1 MQIKTRKKS
10 ETIPK
15 KPWYYLWQ
23 IVRFRPW
30 LYLGLLVFETM
41 FFGVFPQI
49 AGLLMREIFDQL
61 TGSANAGLN
70 VYTLIALLV
79 ANAAGKSVAIFIDV
93 WVYSRFR
100 WSVAALLRNNL
111 FTNILKRPGA
121 RAVPDSPG
129 EAISRF
135 RGDVDEVAFYLA
147 ESLILVGFGF
157 FAVMAVVIMY
167 QTDSLVTLVVIVPLV
182 FIILVANIATKAVQR
197 YREAS
202 RKTAGMISGFIGE
215 MFGAAQAVQ
224 IATAETRVIHHFIKI
239 NQQRKAAAVKDRL
252 FGEVL
257 RTIFHNT
264 GNLGTGVVLLMVG
277 NKMARGEFT
286 VGDFAIFSYYLGH
299 TVDFAG
305 LVGEHLAWI
314 KQVGVS
320 LGRLFHLFENTSYDT
335 LVQHRPIYLN
345 KELPAVPFVRKTGQ
359 HRLEILEAR
368 NLTYVYPDTQRGIQG
383 VDITIPRGSFV
394 VVTGKVGS
402 GKTTLLRVLLG
413 LLPLQTG
420 EIYWNRQ
427 VIHDPTNFFTP
438 PRTAYTPQVPL
449 LFSETVMENILMGL
463 PADQVDVDRA
473 IRQAVLDQ
481 DIDRWEDGL
490 ATMLGAKGV
499 KLSGGQRQRTAAAR
513 MFVRDPELLV
523 FDDISSALDVETE
536 REMWERVFARE
547 DSTCLV
553 VSHRKPALLKAD
565 HIIVLKDGSVDAQGR
580 LSDLLVTSEEM
591 QRLWRGE
598 LQNKNAGD

>member
-1 MQIKTRKKS
+1 M
-10 ETIPK
+10 
-15 KPWYYLWQ
+15 
-23 IVRFRPW
+23 F
-30 LYLGLLVFETM
+30 VFETM

-49 AGLLMREIFDQL
+49 AGLLMRAIFNGLAD
-61 TGSANAGLN
+61 SAAVGLN
-70 VYTLIALLV
+70 VYTLISLLV
-79 ANAAGKSVAIFIDV
+79 ANAAGKAVAIFFDV
-93 WVYSRFR
+93 WIYSRFR

-111 FTNILKRPGA
+111 FTYILKRPGA
-121 RAVPDSPG
+121 RAVPESPG

-157 FAVMAVVIMY
+157 FAVVAVVVMY
-167 QTDSLVTLVVIVPLV
+167 QTDPQVTLVVMMPLV
-182 FIILVANIATKAVQR
+182 FIILVTNLATKAVQK

-202 RKTAGMISGFIGE
+202 RKAAGEISGFIGE

-224 IATAETRVIHHFIKI
+224 IATAERRVIHHFEKI
-239 NQQRKAAAVKDRL
+239 NQQRKNAAVKDRL

-257 RTIFHNT
+257 RTIFHNA
-264 GNLGTGVVLLMVG
+264 GNLGTGIVLLMVG
-277 NKMARGEFT
+277 NKMARGTFT
-286 VGDFAIFSYYLGH
+286 VGDFAIFSYYLGY

-320 LGRLFHLFENTSYDT
+320 LGRLFHLLQDTSPNT
-335 LVQHRPIYLN
+335 LVNHNPIYLE
-345 KELPAVPFVRKTGQ
+345 KELPVVPFIRKTGL

-368 NLTYVYPDTQRGIQG
+368 NLTYVFPETQRGIYG
-383 VDITIPRGSFV
+383 VDITITRGSFV

-402 GKTTLLRVLLG
+402 GKTTLLRTLLG
-413 LLPLQTG
+413 LLPLQDG
-420 EIYWNRQ
+420 EILWNHR
-427 VIHDPTNFFTP
+427 VVRDPAAFFTP

-449 LFSETVMENILMGL
+449 LFSETVRENILMGL
-463 PADQVDVDRA
+463 PADQVDLDRA
-473 IRQAVLDQ
+473 VRQAALEK
-481 DIDRWEDGL
+481 DITLWEEGL
-490 ATMLGAKGV
+490 GTMLGAKGV

-536 REMWERVFARE
+536 CVLWERVFARTE
-547 DSTCLV
+547 STCLV

-565 HIIVLKDGSVDAQGR
+565 HIIVLKDGRVEAQGK
-580 LSDLLVTSEEM
+580 LPDLLATSEVM
-591 QRLWRGE
+591 QHLWQGE
-598 LQNKNAGD
+598 LQHQVEGD